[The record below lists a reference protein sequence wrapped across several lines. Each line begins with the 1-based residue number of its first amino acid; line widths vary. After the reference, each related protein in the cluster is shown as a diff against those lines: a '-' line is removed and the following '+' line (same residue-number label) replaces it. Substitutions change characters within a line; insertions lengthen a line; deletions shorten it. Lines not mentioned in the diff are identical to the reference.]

1 MSEPDPAYKFSNRT
15 TPTWEV
21 ELLISGVAVF
31 AMLQLP
37 GLLDD
42 RMLALEPRVGT
53 EWRQALILFYIY
65 AKSAAVVMAATFVLH
80 LLMRALWIALVGVDS
95 VYPQGV
101 RTDRMNMGPIQS
113 GLTRGQDL
121 SMAAAIER
129 ADNRASVVFALGV
142 MVALMF
148 ASICLVFP
156 GTVVLIIL
164 ANLMMGWSLDPLL
177 VFMALFLFLLV
188 PFVIAVS
195 VDRSIGNRL
204 RPDTTAYRLTHG
216 ALHLFT
222 RMGMGP
228 GNNLMMSVLASNGGM
243 KRMQAVIF
251 GIMMLAIL
259 GVGASYVAIR
269 KPELLGSYGLFPKST
284 TLQLD
289 SAHYDDLRDPAL
301 DGVLPYVQ
309 SKVIRGPYLE
319 LTVPYDAL
327 RSAPAMRRC
336 AAPDKRH
343 REQRA
348 AALLACLGKLH
359 AVSLD
364 GTALGDLR
372 YEIASDS
379 RGDRPALL
387 AMVDVRAL
395 SPGRHELQVS
405 RPARADKKPDKDDPD
420 PGFYRIPFWR

>member
-1 MSEPDPAYKFSNRT
+1 MSEADARPHANRT

-42 RMLALEPRVGT
+42 CMLALEPRVGA
-53 EWRQALILFYIY
+53 EWRQALILSYIY

-113 GLTRGQDL
+113 GLMQGQDL
-121 SMAAAIER
+121 SMKAAIER

-142 MVALMF
+142 LVALMF
-148 ASICLVFP
+148 AGICAIFP

-164 ANLMMGWSLDPLL
+164 ANLAMGWSLDPLL
-177 VFMALFLFLLV
+177 VFMALFGFVLV

-195 VDRSIGNRL
+195 VDRSIGKRL
-204 RPDTTAYRLTHG
+204 RPGTTAYRLTQG
-216 ALHLFT
+216 ALQLFT

-228 GNNLMMSVLASNGGM
+228 SNNLMMSVLASNGGM

-269 KPELLGSYGLFPKST
+269 KPELFGSYGLFPRST
-284 TLQLD
+284 ALQLD
-289 SAHYDDLRDPAL
+289 SAHYEDLRDPL
-301 DGVLPYVQ
+301 QDGVFPYVQ
-309 SKVIRGPYLE
+309 SRVIRGPYLV
-319 LTVPYDAL
+319 LTVPYDTL
-327 RSAPAMRRC
+327 RSEPAMRRC
-336 AAPDKRH
+336 TAPGKEH
-343 REQRA
+343 KEQRA
-348 AALLACLGKLH
+348 EALLGCLAKLH

-364 GTALGDLR
+364 GLALADLH

-387 AMVDVRAL
+387 AMIDIRTLA
-395 SPGRHELQVS
+395 PGRHELQVA
-405 RPARADKKPDKDDPD
+405 RPARMDKKPDKDEPD